1 MVKIPRALCGLT
13 VAAGFWMCGS
23 PAAFADNPAESGTQS
38 VEKFLPPS
46 LQSKPTKEEQGV
58 VNVGNCGTKANCVPC
73 TTKCP
78 PKYEDD
84 VCDVCGH
91 HGCHGHS
98 FEHDL
103 HAKLHDKADRV
114 AEALH
119 GKFNRERIRARYGYF
134 IPEGS
139 GGQGTPPIGHYH
151 MAYSVNPYHFD
162 PRDAGVYAATGYG
175 IPMAVPLAPT
185 VEHQYNYSWGIPS
198 SRLTG
203 IYRYH
208 REPGII
214 APVGYGPAIGPG
226 AYPTHYPNQHPF
238 VGNPGY
244 GVPAYGPAPV
254 VQGPV
259 VPEARADKKTQ
270 LR

>member
-1 MVKIPRALCGLT
+1 MVKIPRALCGLAIT
-13 VAAGFWMCGS
+13 AGFWMGGS
-23 PAAFADNPAESGTQS
+23 LATFADDRPAGSETQS

-46 LQSKPTKEEQGV
+46 LQSKPTREDGV
-58 VNVGNCGTKANCVPC
+58 ARVGNCGKAPC
-73 TTKCP
+73 ATCAP
-78 PKYEDD
+78 RYEDD

-91 HGCHGHS
+91 HGCRGH
-98 FEHDL
+98 HDHNL
-103 HAKLHDKADRV
+103 SGRLHDKANNFS
-114 AEALH
+114 EAMH

-139 GGQGTPPIGHYH
+139 CGQGTPPVGHYH
-151 MAYSVNPYHFD
+151 MAYALNPYHFD
-162 PRDAGVYAATGYG
+162 PRDAGVYSATGWG

-203 IYRYH
+203 LYRYH

-226 AYPTHYPNQHPF
+226 AYPTHYPPQHPF

-244 GVPAYGPAPV
+244 AAPVPAAAPV
-254 VQGPV
+254 EAAVI
-259 VPEARADKKTQ
+259 PEARADKKTQ

>member
-1 MVKIPRALCGLT
+1 MVKIPRALCGLAIT
-13 VAAGFWMCGS
+13 AGFWMGGS
-23 PAAFADNPAESGTQS
+23 LATFADDKPAGSETQS

-46 LQSKPTKEEQGV
+46 LQSKPVKGEGV
-58 VNVGNCGTKANCVPC
+58 ATVGNYGKAPC
-73 TTKCP
+73 TTCAPKCA

-84 VCDVCGH
+84 VCDVCGQ
-91 HGCHGHS
+91 HGCHGH
-98 FEHDL
+98 HD
-103 HAKLHDKADRV
+103 HDISGHLHDKAHQFG
-114 AEALH
+114 EAMH
-119 GKFNRERIRARYGYF
+119 GKFNRERLRARFGYF

-139 GGQGTPPIGHYH
+139 CGQGTPPLGHYN
-151 MAYSVNPYHFD
+151 MAYAVNPYHFD
-162 PRDAGVYAATGYG
+162 PRDAGVYSATGYG
-175 IPMAVPLAPT
+175 IPIAVPLAPV

-203 IYRYH
+203 LYRYN

-226 AYPTHYPNQHPF
+226 AYPTHYPPQHPF

-244 GVPAYGPAPV
+244 AAPVPAGVPVEAAV
-254 VQGPV
+254 I
-259 VPEARADKKTQ
+259 PEARADKKTQ